1 MDDNSDEDEEEK
13 EDSKFDKILKNLESD
28 DVEAVKITIGDLNT
42 EFYMSNESH
51 KGSTKP
57 RRFIKPLLN
66 FLGNKFDPELMMKA
80 SNCLVSL
87 IDLFPEMSDHLID
100 ENGLKVIEEKATNI
114 QYIDVTED

>member
-1 MDDNSDEDEEEK
+1 M
-13 EDSKFDKILKNLESD
+13 KNLESD
-28 DVEAVKITIGDLNT
+28 DLEAVKITIGELNT

-51 KGSTKP
+51 KSRIKP

-66 FLGNKFDPELMMKA
+66 FLSNEFDPELMMKA

-100 ENGLKVIEEKATNI
+100 ENGLKIIEEKGTNI